1 MPADPDWA
9 FRPDHPATWGDFV
22 EAAVVCLGLPI
33 SVTGIHFEGV
43 ARHDESFRYVESL
56 YDLSSRA
63 GLDLF
68 GVARLHDEDPM
79 KEFLRLFPSHKLL
92 PFNANAAVKEAEG
105 IAFLNVVLQALG
117 ADGSL
122 ARPTGEAPGSMSNLL
137 TRSAMCALLQ
147 QVWSRTNSGFAR
159 HD

>member
-1 MPADPDWA
+1 
-9 FRPDHPATWGDFV
+9 V
-22 EAAVVCLGLPI
+22 
-33 SVTGIHFEGV
+33 
-43 ARHDESFRYVESL
+43 SFRYVESL

-68 GVARLHDEDPM
+68 GLARLHDEDPM

-92 PFNANAAVKEAEG
+92 SFNANASVKEAEG
-105 IAFLNVVLQALG
+105 SAFLNIVLEALG
-117 ADGSL
+117 AGGSL
-122 ARPTGEAPGSMSNLL
+122 TDSTVDARGRVSNLL

>member
-1 MPADPDWA
+1 MQRGAARVRKSEPQDSQWRTVCDW
-9 FRPDHPATWGDFV
+9 
-22 EAAVVCLGLPI
+22 L
-33 SVTGIHFEGV
+33 EGV

-92 PFNANAAVKEAEG
+92 PFNANASVKEAEG

-137 TRSAMCALLQ
+137 TRSAMCA
-147 QVWSRTNSGFAR
+147 STRPC
-159 HD
+159 